1 MIYKEI
7 IGMPAVEVGRICM
20 KTAGREN
27 GKKCVIVDV
36 MDKSFALITGPKTV
50 TGVKRKRVNLNHIMP
65 LEGRIDLKRGAS
77 DDDVTSALTTA
88 GKLEEMKQA

>member
-1 MIYKEI
+1 
-7 IGMPAVEVGRICM
+7 MPAVEVGRICI

-27 GKKCVIVDV
+27 GKKCVILDV

-65 LEGRIDLKRGAS
+65 LEGKIDLKRGAT
-77 DDDVTSALTTA
+77 DDEVTSALTTA
-88 GKLEEMKQA
+88 GKFDEMKQSSAKTAT

>member
-1 MIYKEI
+1 
-7 IGMPAVEVGRICM
+7 MPAVEVGRICM

-36 MDKSFALITGPKTV
+36 MDKSFALITGPKTI

-65 LEGRIDLKRGAS
+65 LDDKIDLKRGAL
-77 DDDVTSALTTA
+77 DDEVTSALTTS
-88 GKLEEMKQA
+88 GKLEAMKQPTAKPAA